1 MAAHA
6 FTPVVRQKSFIQP
19 TPDNTNRNNHIGLL
33 TKRHNRE
40 VAKWT
45 YVYRMLSKK
54 QQKKF
59 EDWKTNEA
67 DESMAQILE
76 NMPAILAKQASKTGS
91 TDMNEQL
98 DHLTAEYDEKV
109 AEWTFVHGMLTK
121 QQQKKFED
129 WKTEQM
135 NLEID
140 EFISDNSSDEYEHK
154 EGTDDDEPDMA
165 CS

>member
-6 FTPVVRQKSFIQP
+6 PVVRQKSFVP
-19 TPDNTNRNNHIGLL
+19 RTPDNTNRDNHIGVL

-45 YVYRMLSKK
+45 YVYGLLSKK

-59 EDWKTNEA
+59 EDWETNEA
-67 DESMAQILE
+67 EESIGQILN
-76 NMPAILAKQASKTGS
+76 NMPARIAMQASRHGS

-98 DHLTAEYDEKV
+98 DHLAAEYNEKV

-140 EFISDNSSDEYEHK
+140 QIVSDDSNEHE
-154 EGTDDDEPDMA
+154 EGPDMS
-165 CS
+165 CSD